1 MKKLMIILV
10 FMAVL
15 MSCEKTEIYQEI
27 YPEPENTL
35 FLYDLISKFRN
46 EVDYRFLDNNYTQY
60 NGMFYYSRTTGIRAS
75 TYYGDL
81 GLLNKVIYI
90 INDSVDMNDVLAELN
105 ENLTI
110 ENDTLWIESI
120 AYPDISSPY
129 MHQDT
134 NLWVLLPDTEIDSDK
149 FVLTAYKKQ

>member
-1 MKKLMIILV
+1 
-10 FMAVL
+10 
-15 MSCEKTEIYQEI
+15 
-27 YPEPENTL
+27 
-35 FLYDLISKFRN
+35 
-46 EVDYRFLDNNYTQY
+46 
-60 NGMFYYSRTTGIRAS
+60 MFYYSRTTGIRAS